1 MILGFSTHINGKP
14 TYFVEKIWKGLSPD
28 FILNKIGLPTE
39 VYPKEY
45 IECLRKELVNYEN
58 KLPKLHTI
66 REDKTNRWKAGTKID
81 FFINVRKKEM
91 FRFAPVL
98 PVVSVQTVYMSYK
111 SNELIQISIGDKE
124 LSYYHERLEFAQNDG
139 FHTWEDFF
147 NYFYPQIKAT
157 PDNFL
162 NMKLIHWTDKRY

>member
-1 MILGFSTHINGKP
+1 MILGFSTQLNKKP
-14 TYFVEKIWKGLSPD
+14 TYFVERIQKCFSLREINMLAGLDPS
-28 FILNKIGLPTE
+28 IH
-39 VYPKEY
+39 YPKDY
-45 IECLRKELVNYEN
+45 NFVAKD
-58 KLPKLHTI
+58 KKPMKLHTI
-66 REDKTNRWKAGTKID
+66 REDKTNRWKAGIKID
-81 FFINVRKKEM
+81 FFINVRKKDM

-111 SNELIQISIGDKE
+111 GNDLIQISIGDKE

-139 FHTWEDFF
+139 FDTWDDFF

-162 NMKLIHWTDKRY
+162 KMKLIHWTDKKY